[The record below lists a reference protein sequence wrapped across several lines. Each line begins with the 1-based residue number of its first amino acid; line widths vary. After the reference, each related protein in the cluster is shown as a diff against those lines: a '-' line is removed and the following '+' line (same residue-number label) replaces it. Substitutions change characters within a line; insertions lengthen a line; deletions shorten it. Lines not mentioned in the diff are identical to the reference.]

1 MAEKEHSK
9 DDKSGWA
16 RIISATGSPL
26 KLFALTILVCN
37 AVFGIAGST
46 MNDLKA
52 FMYSLH
58 VFVAVISAFVLIA
71 LWSPRSFYHPN
82 ELAELR
88 QTDED
93 GQDTSDIFPI
103 ERPAVATAIWCGGL
117 VLYAVYQYITRKVG
131 GP

>member
-1 MAEKEHSK
+1 MAEGDQGQDGKG
-9 DDKSGWA
+9 GWA

-37 AVFGIAGST
+37 AIFGVAGASMDNET
-46 MNDLKA
+46 A
-52 FMYSLH
+52 FTYSLH

-82 ELAELR
+82 ELAEMR
-88 QTDED
+88 RNAED
-93 GQDTSDIFPI
+93 GDLFPM

-117 VLYAVYQYITRKVG
+117 VLYGFYQLIT
-131 GP
+131 